1 MKRYIYVCF
10 VFIFNS
16 FLSANIV
23 IENAVI
29 WDGESNKEY
38 IGNIFIKDNMIENI
52 SNRKFQAEKVID
64 ADGLIVTPGLIAP
77 LTEIGI
83 VEIGALSVTRDDS
96 DDFYQIGFSIYDA
109 YNPKSTLIPWNRSNG
124 LVGSITVPS
133 QGNLPIGGMGSF
145 YVLDGLLEISS
156 VEDNVMLGKIGGSN
170 NSSRANQISL
180 IEDLLDLANA
190 SKKIDLDSLDEVDE
204 FIEDSMLASRLDL
217 MPRDINALN
226 KLVNKK
232 ITLILNVHRASDIL
246 KVIQIKEQY
255 DIDVVISGGQESWMV
270 ANKLAA
276 ASIPVIIDPM
286 NNIPNSFDQLGARS
300 DTAALLEK
308 AGVKVM
314 FTVPRDHNYHLIRQG
329 AGVAVANGMSYGG
342 AIKALTSNVAKTF
355 NLNDRGSIKVG
366 NMADIVVWEADPL
379 EPSSMPEKVFI
390 NGVDTDLTTRSTR
403 LRDRY
408 IRDLEK
414 PNTYRN

>member
-64 ADGLIVTPGLIAP
+64 ADGSIVTPGLIAP

-170 NSSRANQISL
+170 NSSRAMQISL
-180 IEDLLDLANA
+180 IQDLLSLAND
-190 SKKIDLDSLDEVDE
+190 SKKIDLDSIDEVNE
-204 FIEDSMLASRLDL
+204 FIDDSLLANKLDL

-329 AGVAVANGMSYGG
+329 AGNAVANGMSYDA
-342 AIKALTSNVAKTF
+342 AINGLSGVVSDVF
-355 NLNDRGSIKVG
+355 NIKGRGKLKKG
-366 NMADIVVWEADPL
+366 FYADLVIWDGDPL
-379 EPSSMPEKVFI
+379 EPASMPTHVII
-390 NGVDTDLTTRSTR
+390 NGEISDLTSRSSR
-403 LRDRY
+403 LMERY
-408 IRDLEK
+408 TSDKDK
-414 PNTYRN
+414 PNTYR

>member
-38 IGNIFIKDNMIENI
+38 IGNIFIKDNRIENI

-329 AGVAVANGMSYGG
+329 AGNAVANGMSYHA
-342 AIKALTSNVAKTF
+342 AINGLSGVVSDIF
-355 NLNDRGSIKVG
+355 NIEGRGKIKKG
-366 NMADIVVWEADPL
+366 FYADLVIWDGDPL
-379 EPSSMPEKVFI
+379 EPASMPTHVII
-390 NGVDTDLTTRSTR
+390 NGEISDLTSRSSR
-403 LRDRY
+403 LMERY
-408 IRDLEK
+408 TSDEDK
-414 PNTYRN
+414 PNTYR

>member
-1 MKRYIYVCF
+1 MKRYTYVCF
-10 VFIFNS
+10 IFIFNS
-16 FLSANIV
+16 LLSANIV

-29 WDGESNKEY
+29 WDGESKEEY
-38 IGNIFIKDNMIENI
+38 IGNIFIKDNKIENI
-52 SNRKFQAEKVID
+52 SNRKFQAERVID

-83 VEIGALSVTRDDS
+83 VEIGALSVTRDDN
-96 DDFYQIGFSIYDA
+96 DDFYNIGFSIHDA

-156 VEDNVMLGKIGGSN
+156 VEDKVMLGKIGGSN
-170 NSSRANQISL
+170 NSSRAMQISL
-180 IEDLLDLANA
+180 IEDLLSLANE
-190 SKKIDLDSLDEVDE
+190 SKKIDLDSIDEVNE
-204 FIEDSMLASRLDL
+204 FIEDSALASKLDL
-217 MPRDINALN
+217 MPRDISALS

-246 KVIQIKEQY
+246 KVIEIKEQY
-255 DIDVVISGGQESWMV
+255 DIDVVISGGQESWML
-270 ANKLAA
+270 ANKLAT

-329 AGVAVANGMSYGG
+329 AGNAVANGMSYNA
-342 AIKALTSNVAKTF
+342 AINGLSGVVSDVF
-355 NLNDRGSIKVG
+355 NIEGRGKLKKG
-366 NMADIVVWEADPL
+366 FYADLVIWDGDPL
-379 EPSSMPEKVFI
+379 EPASMPTHVII
-390 NGVDTDLTTRSTR
+390 NGEISDLTSRSSR
-403 LRDRY
+403 LMERY
-408 IRDLEK
+408 TSDKDK
-414 PNTYRN
+414 PNTYR

>member
-1 MKRYIYVCF
+1 MKRYTYVCF
-10 VFIFNS
+10 IFIFNS
-16 FLSANIV
+16 LLSANIV

-29 WDGESNKEY
+29 WDGESKEEY
-38 IGNIFIKDNMIENI
+38 IGNIFIKDNKIENI
-52 SNRKFQAEKVID
+52 SNRKFQAERVID

-83 VEIGALSVTRDDS
+83 VEIGALSVTRDDN
-96 DDFYQIGFSIYDA
+96 DDFYHIGFSIHDA

-156 VEDNVMLGKIGGSN
+156 VEDKVMLGKIGGSN
-170 NSSRANQISL
+170 NSSRAMQISL
-180 IEDLLDLANA
+180 IEDLLSLANE
-190 SKKIDLDSLDEVDE
+190 SKKIDLDSIDEVNE
-204 FIEDSMLASRLDL
+204 FIEDSALASKLDF
-217 MPRDINALN
+217 MPRDIRALN

-246 KVIQIKEQY
+246 KVIEIKEQY
-255 DIDVVISGGQESWMV
+255 DIDVVISGGQESWML
-270 ANKLAA
+270 ANKLAT

-329 AGVAVANGMSYGG
+329 AGNAVANGMSYNA
-342 AIKALTSNVAKTF
+342 AINGLSGVVSDVF
-355 NLNDRGSIKVG
+355 NIEGRGKLKKG
-366 NMADIVVWEADPL
+366 FYADLVIWDGDPL
-379 EPSSMPEKVFI
+379 EPASMPTHVII
-390 NGVDTDLTTRSTR
+390 NGEISDLTSRSSR
-403 LRDRY
+403 LMERY
-408 IRDLEK
+408 TSSEDK
-414 PNTYRN
+414 PNTYR